1 MGEGVMLSRRA
12 MLAGGLLGGL
22 GLRAARA
29 DVPTIRLGSLPFG
42 TSTWEAAVIKAR
54 GLDTDNGFQLD
65 AVKLAGNDAAR
76 ISFIGGQVDTIIGD
90 LLWAAR
96 LGNDGQAVR
105 FIPYSTSEGGV
116 MVPAGSAVKS
126 LKDLA
131 GKRLGVAGG
140 PLDKNWLLLRAQA
153 KDAAGIDLE
162 REAEIAY
169 GAPPLITL
177 KLEQGALDAALTY
190 WTYCARLQ
198 AKGFRQLVGAEDI
211 MHALGVPGDVALIGY
226 LFQDTTVK
234 EKPAAVAAFARA
246 SRAAKDILASDP
258 TAWQIVRPLMAAED
272 DATFEALKR
281 NFLAGIPR
289 RPVAEERADAEKL
302 YTVMARLGG
311 ARLVGKGDALP
322 PDLYYTGR
330 NG

>member
-1 MGEGVMLSRRA
+1 
-12 MLAGGLLGGL
+12 
-22 GLRAARA
+22 
-29 DVPTIRLGSLPFG
+29 
-42 TSTWEAAVIKAR
+42 
-54 GLDTDNGFQLD
+54 
-65 AVKLAGNDAAR
+65 
-76 ISFIGGQVDTIIGD
+76 
-90 LLWAAR
+90 
-96 LGNDGQAVR
+96 
-105 FIPYSTSEGGV
+105 
-116 MVPAGSAVKS
+116 MVPGDSPVKS

-162 REAEIAY
+162 QAAEIAY

-190 WTYCARLQ
+190 WTYCARLK
-198 AKGFRQLVGAEDI
+198 AKGYRQLVGAEDI

-226 LFQDTTVK
+226 LFQDATVK

-246 SRAAKDILASDP
+246 SRAAKDMLASDP
-258 TAWQIVRPLMAAED
+258 STWQIVRPLMAAED
-272 DATFEALKR
+272 EATFEALKHD
-281 NFLAGIPR
+281 FLAGIPR
-289 RPVAEERADAEKL
+289 RSTAEERADAEKL
-302 YTVMARLGG
+302 YAVMARLGG